1 MINEFVVKTVGAGL
15 VLAPIFYLTSFPF
28 MTDYRG
34 LLKHS
39 LCVAEGEHPGFNKT
53 TETQSS
59 QRKALSFYGGK
70 EIKVRLESGKCLFM
84 IVRYCEFED

>member
-1 MINEFVVKTVGAGL
+1 
-15 VLAPIFYLTSFPF
+15 

-59 QRKALSFYGGK
+59 QRKALPFYGEK
-70 EIKVRLESGKCLFM
+70 EIKVRLEIWQCLLM
-84 IVRYCEFED
+84 IVSYCKFEDLELELMLYYCEIDEIEENYSRKK

>member
-59 QRKALSFYGGK
+59 
-70 EIKVRLESGKCLFM
+70 
-84 IVRYCEFED
+84 

>member
-1 MINEFVVKTVGAGL
+1 
-15 VLAPIFYLTSFPF
+15 

-59 QRKALSFYGGK
+59 QRKALLFYGGK

-84 IVRYCEFED
+84 IVRYCKFEDLELELMLYYCEIDEIEEITVEKK

>member
-1 MINEFVVKTVGAGL
+1 
-15 VLAPIFYLTSFPF
+15 

-59 QRKALSFYGGK
+59 QRKALPFYGGK

-84 IVRYCEFED
+84 IVRYCESED